1 MSGARGSTR
10 APLALPMSYLDLNA
24 FAALTKLSSKN
35 IDDAE
40 SDYPGW
46 IDGQLSHWSRW
57 IDARLAKRYAVPFSE
72 PVPEVV
78 KGWLRSIVDPEV
90 LTKIGMDPSDLDV
103 DRIDRDALTA
113 KEEIK
118 EAANAQFGLF
128 DLPLR
133 ADTRR
138 SGISKGAPFAY
149 TEASPYTWRDEQ
161 ARSGRREDGNRGGT
175 FHG

>member
-1 MSGARGSTR
+1 MWSPSC
-10 APLALPMSYLDLNA
+10 APSQDFCMSYLTFQSYSD
-24 FAALTKLSSKN
+24 LTKLSSRHLELAQ
-35 IDDAE
+35 D
-40 SDYPGW
+40 DYPGW
-46 IDGQLSHWSRW
+46 IEGQLAHWSRW
-57 IDARLAKRYAVPFSE
+57 IDARLAKRYAVPFDE
-72 PVPEVV
+72 PVPDVV

-103 DRIDRDALTA
+103 DRIDRDALDA

-118 EAANAQFGLF
+118 EAANSQFGLF

-133 ADTRR
+133 ADTRK

-149 TEASPYTWRDEQ
+149 TEASPYVWRDDQ
-161 ARSGRREDGNRGGT
+161 ARAGRREDGNRGGT